1 MPRARAARAIAAVI
15 GNGVTLDEALERAGG
30 QLAGRDRALLREIA
44 FGVCRRYF
52 ELDAL
57 LAQLMER
64 PLKSRDADVRALLL
78 VGLYQLRHMRVPDH
92 AAINETVAASR
103 ELGKPWARG
112 LVNAVLRAYQAR
124 ADGLDAALSPAQ
136 RAAHPAWLLRAL
148 ERAWPEQLPDILA
161 ANNAAPPMTLRV
173 NVARTDREAW
183 LASARAAG
191 IAARPCAFAADGVV
205 LAEALDVTQLPGF
218 GEGLVSVQDEGAQ
231 LAAGLLGGADGE
243 RILDACAAP
252 GGKACHLLERHPGV
266 TLLAL
271 DASAARLE
279 RVRQNL
285 QRLQLHATL
294 VCGDAADAGAWW
306 DGRPFDRILVDAP
319 CSGTGVIRRHPDI
332 HILRSAAQVTEAA
345 ALQLAILR
353 GLWPCLKP
361 GGTLLYSTCS
371 VLPEENEATVAAFLA
386 ATRDAQEEPLDSGC
400 GLARSHGR
408 QLLPTVSEHDG
419 FFYARLRKLG
429 TPSPPPERRQPA

>member
-1 MPRARAARAIAAVI
+1 MPRTRAARAIAAVI
-15 GNGVTLDEALERAGG
+15 GNGITLDEALDRSTGP
-30 QLAGRDRALLREIA
+30 LTGRDRALAREIA

-92 AAINETVAASR
+92 AAVSETVAASKQ
-103 ELGKPWARG
+103 LNKPWARG

-124 ADGLDAALSPAQ
+124 VEQLDAALTPAQ
-136 RAAHPAWLLRAL
+136 RAAHPPWLVQAL
-148 ERAWPEQLPDILA
+148 ERAWPEQLADILA

-173 NVARTDREAW
+173 NAARTTREAW
-183 LASARAAG
+183 LATAREAGIEARA
-191 IAARPCAFAADGVV
+191 CAFAADGVV
-205 LAEALDVTQLPGF
+205 LAEPLDVTQLPGF
-218 GEGLVSVQDEGAQ
+218 AEGLVSVQDEGAQ
-231 LAAGLLGGADGE
+231 LAAPLLDGNDGE

-252 GGKACHLLERHPGV
+252 GGKACHLLERHAGI
-266 TLLAL
+266 TLVAL
-271 DASAARLE
+271 DSSAPRLE

-285 QRLQLHATL
+285 QRLQLEATL
-294 VCGDAADAGAWW
+294 ACGDAADPDAWW
-306 DGRPFDRILVDAP
+306 DGSPFDRILVDAP

-332 HILRSAAQVTEAA
+332 RILRTAAQIKEAA

-353 GLWPCLKP
+353 GLWQCLKP

-371 VLPEENEATVAAFLA
+371 VLPQENEATIAAFLA
-386 ATRDAQEEPLDSGC
+386 ATPDAQEELLDIDC
-400 GLARSHGR
+400 GIARSHGR

-419 FFYARLRKLG
+419 FYYARLRKPG
-429 TPSPPPERRQPA
+429 ASSSTP

>member
-15 GNGVTLDEALERAGG
+15 GNGMTLDEALERATGP
-30 QLAGRDRALLREIA
+30 LEGRDRALAREIG

-92 AAINETVAASR
+92 AAVSETVAASKP
-103 ELGKPWARG
+103 LGKPWARG

-124 ADGLDAALSPAQ
+124 VDQLDAALTTAQ
-136 RAAHPAWLLRAL
+136 RAAHPPWLLQAL
-148 ERAWPEQLPDILA
+148 ERAWPEQLGDILA
-161 ANNAAPPMTLRV
+161 ADNAVPPMTLRV
-173 NVARTDREAW
+173 NAARTTREAW
-183 LASARAAG
+183 LATAREAGIEARA
-191 IAARPCAFAADGVV
+191 CAFAADGVV
-205 LAEALDVTQLPGF
+205 LAEPLDVAQLPGF
-218 GEGLVSVQDEGAQ
+218 AEGLVSVQDEGAQ
-231 LAAGLLGGADGE
+231 LAAALLGCADGE

-252 GGKACHLLERHPGV
+252 GGKACHLLERHPGIALV
-266 TLLAL
+266 AL
-271 DASAARLE
+271 DSSAPRLE
-279 RVRQNL
+279 RVQQNL
-285 QRLQLHATL
+285 QRLQLEATL
-294 VCGDAADAGAWW
+294 ACGDAADPGAWW

-332 HILRSAAQVTEAA
+332 RILRTAAQIREAA

-353 GLWPCLKP
+353 GLWQCLKP

-371 VLPEENEATVAAFLA
+371 VLPQENEATIAAFLA
-386 ATRDAQEEPLDSGC
+386 ATPQAREERLDIDC
-400 GLARSHGR
+400 GIARSHGR
-408 QLLPTVSEHDG
+408 QLLPTVGEHDG
-419 FFYARLRKLG
+419 FFYARLRKPG
-429 TPSPPPERRQPA
+429 ASSSTS

>member
-1 MPRARAARAIAAVI
+1 MPRTRAARAIAAVI
-15 GNGVTLDEALERAGG
+15 GNGITLDEALDRSTGP
-30 QLAGRDRALLREIA
+30 LTGRDRALAREIA

-92 AAINETVAASR
+92 AAVSETVAASKQ
-103 ELGKPWARG
+103 LNKPWARG

-124 ADGLDAALSPAQ
+124 VEQLDAALTPAQ
-136 RAAHPAWLLRAL
+136 RTAHPPWLVQAL
-148 ERAWPEQLPDILA
+148 ERAWPEQLADILA

-173 NVARTDREAW
+173 NAARTTREAW
-183 LASARAAG
+183 LATAREAGIEARA
-191 IAARPCAFAADGVV
+191 CAFAADGVV
-205 LAEALDVTQLPGF
+205 LAEPLDVTQLPGF
-218 GEGLVSVQDEGAQ
+218 AEGLVSVQDEGAQ
-231 LAAGLLGGADGE
+231 LAAPLLDGNDGE

-252 GGKACHLLERHPGV
+252 GGKACHLLERHAGI
-266 TLLAL
+266 TLVAL
-271 DASAARLE
+271 DSSAPRLE

-285 QRLQLHATL
+285 QRLQLEATL
-294 VCGDAADAGAWW
+294 ACGDAADPDAWW
-306 DGRPFDRILVDAP
+306 DGSPFDRILVDAP

-332 HILRSAAQVTEAA
+332 RILRTAAQINEAA

-353 GLWPCLKP
+353 GLWQCLKP

-371 VLPEENEATVAAFLA
+371 VLPQENEATIAAFLA
-386 ATRDAQEEPLDSGC
+386 VTPHAQEDPLDIDC
-400 GLARSHGR
+400 GFARSHGR

-419 FFYARLRKLG
+419 FYYARLRKPG
-429 TPSPPPERRQPA
+429 ASSSTP